1 MKIEEVIMNEI
12 ERDIDSLNDNI
23 ETDYLINLI
32 NNSDEIEER
41 INAIIEAIE
50 EEEDTEIDTPA
61 EDYIDYYI
69 DRLSIYVD

>member
-50 EEEDTEIDTPA
+50 EEEDTEIYTPA

-69 DRLSIYVD
+69 DRLSYV

>member
-50 EEEDTEIDTPA
+50 EEEDTEIYTPA

>member
-1 MKIEEVIMNEI
+1 MKIEEIIMNEI
-12 ERDIDSLNDNI
+12 ERDIETLKDNI
-23 ETDYLINLI
+23 ETDYLKYLI
-32 NNSDEIEER
+32 NDNDEIEER

-50 EEEDTEIDTPA
+50 EEEDTEIYTPA